1 MNIENSI
8 EIHYQELFSYSTENK
23 EFSTLYQ
30 DIENDQLRELLTTLH
45 FELTSSF
52 RQMNE
57 RLPTSDEGNHFW
69 ADSSRR
75 LIKTINICLDL
86 YNDLK
91 ETSLAIEIDEYY
103 FELLQ
108 KCRDFLS
115 SSGGSNIPPNMEKI
129 VLYYK
134 IPIFIPKN
142 VITTFLSQTTI
153 AYSLKL
159 IGSGSY
165 ANVYKYKDTFYDKFF
180 VLKRAKKDLSVKE
193 LDRFQREYEEMKKL
207 SSPYVIE
214 VYNFDKEKSEYI
226 MEFMDFTLDEYI
238 TKNNGVI
245 PLQRRKNIVNQIIRS
260 FEYLHSKNI
269 LHRDINPKNILVK
282 LFDDII
288 VVKVADF
295 GLVKIPDSHLT
306 TVNSDFKGYFND
318 PSLITEGFGSYN
330 IQHETFALTRL
341 IYYVMTGKTNT
352 DSIQNQQLKIF
363 VNKGLNP
370 DKTKRFQN
378 ISEMKEAFRLINSI
392 N

>member
-193 LDRFQREYEEMKKL
+193 LDRFQRDY
-207 SSPYVIE
+207 
-214 VYNFDKEKSEYI
+214 
-226 MEFMDFTLDEYI
+226 
-238 TKNNGVI
+238 
-245 PLQRRKNIVNQIIRS
+245 
-260 FEYLHSKNI
+260 
-269 LHRDINPKNILVK
+269 
-282 LFDDII
+282 
-288 VVKVADF
+288 
-295 GLVKIPDSHLT
+295 
-306 TVNSDFKGYFND
+306 
-318 PSLITEGFGSYN
+318 
-330 IQHETFALTRL
+330 
-341 IYYVMTGKTNT
+341 
-352 DSIQNQQLKIF
+352 
-363 VNKGLNP
+363 
-370 DKTKRFQN
+370 
-378 ISEMKEAFRLINSI
+378 
-392 N
+392 

>member
-8 EIHYQELFSYSTENK
+8 ENYYQELLSYSIENK
-23 EFSTLYQ
+23 EYLSLYQ
-30 DIENDQLRELLTTLH
+30 DIENNQLREILITLH

-69 ADSSRR
+69 ADPSRR
-75 LIKTINICLDL
+75 LIKTINICLGL
-86 YNDLK
+86 YNTLK

-103 FELLQ
+103 FELIQ

-115 SSGGSNIPPNMEKI
+115 TSGGSNIPPNMDKI
-129 VLYYK
+129 ILYYK
-134 IPIFIPKN
+134 MPIFTPKN
-142 VITTFLSQTTI
+142 IITTFLPPTTI

-180 VLKRAKKDLSVKE
+180 VLKRAKKDLSDKE
-193 LDRFQREYEEMKKL
+193 IERFQREYEEMKKL
-207 SSPYVIE
+207 SSPYIIE
-214 VYNFDKEKSEYI
+214 VYYFDKEKTEYV
-226 MEFMDFTLDEYI
+226 MEFMDYTLDEFI

-245 PLQRRKNIVNQIIRS
+245 PLQLRKNIVNQIFRS

-282 LFDDII
+282 KFDDIV
-288 VVKVADF
+288 VVKLADF
-295 GLVKIPDSHLT
+295 GLVKMPDSHLT

-318 PSLITEGFGSYN
+318 PSLITEGFGSYK

-341 IYYVMTGKTNT
+341 IFYVMTGKTNT

-378 ISEMKEAFRLINSI
+378 ISEMKEAFRIINFI